1 MEAININQI
10 EQTKAFSNCSNEL
23 KKKIFLTRKNRLFLQ
38 YNLELFKNKNYFH
51 VSLCEL
57 GQLVLKE
64 LLSTNKH

>member
-10 EQTKAFSNCSNEL
+10 KQTKAFSNCKNEL

-38 YNLELFKNKNYFH
+38 YNLEHFKNKGCFH

-57 GQLVLKE
+57 GQSVLKE
-64 LLSTNKH
+64 LIFNLS